1 MAITPNGN
9 APYAPVKNVLDSVA
23 LYRERG
29 THPINSQLLMRI
41 GVSEGNVGRTLQ
53 ALRLYDL
60 IDEAGEP
67 LDALEGLRRA
77 SSDEYRA
84 SLEQVVRAAY
94 HDVFQVVDPASDPAS
109 AIDDAFRF
117 YQPGSQRGRMVTL
130 FLGLCEEAGII
141 DKGPRKRMRTKRD
154 EVPRAP
160 RAASIPP
167 PTTKIRQQS
176 QIPPGG
182 HSLSG
187 NVPGI
192 TGVDETIL
200 AVIRKLPA
208 EKRWTQTERDKWLRA
223 LEANL
228 DLAVEVVESKAGGAT
243 Q

>member
-1 MAITPNGN
+1 MAITPSGN
-9 APYAPVKNVLDSVA
+9 APYAPVKNVLDAIA

-60 IDEAGEP
+60 IGEDGEP
-67 LDALEGLRRA
+67 LEALEQLRRA

-94 HDVFQVVDPASDPAS
+94 HDVFQVVDPVNDPAA

-130 FLGLCEEAGII
+130 FMGLCEEAGII
-141 DKGPRKRMRTKRD
+141 EKGPRKRMRTKR
-154 EVPRAP
+154 EQPP
-160 RAASIPP
+160 RAAPHVAETPP
-167 PTTKIRQQS
+167 PTPEDRQRS
-176 QIPPGG
+176 ALPPGG
-182 HSLSG
+182 YALSTNG
-187 NVPGI
+187 PGI
-192 TGVDETIL
+192 SGVDETIL
-200 AVIRKLPA
+200 AVIGKLPA
-208 EKRWTQTERDKWLRA
+208 EKRWTQRERDKWLRA

-228 DLAVEVVESKAGGAT
+228 DLAVEVVESGGAT
-243 Q
+243 D